1 MNRAIVWALAG
12 ASLVAAST
20 AGATTNCSLA
30 SVKRL
35 QFFSDDTGGIL
46 WQRPRQ
52 DSPLDPN
59 TARLM
64 IHVLSQDGDD
74 FAGAFSNC
82 SGIEGQTLPQVRNLS
97 FDFMNET
104 GQPVHIGAGS
114 PRYSVG
120 IDKDGDGTADFF
132 AFLAAFHCGAALPE
146 DTTWSRADF
155 TGRVLAGCS
164 IFAEAEQFT
173 SDGAKSAWTL
183 FAEAHPTWKVT
194 TAFLV
199 VDEAGTTFVDRLAFH
214 NKNYRTS
221 GTGSAA
227 IQNCPSE
234 ASC

>member
-1 MNRAIVWALAG
+1 MLAG
-12 ASLVAAST
+12 AALVAAGS
-20 AGATTNCSLA
+20 AGATTCSNA
-30 SVKRL
+30 NFKKL
-35 QFFSDDTGGIL
+35 QFFSDDTGAIL
-46 WQRPRQ
+46 WQHPRV

-59 TARLM
+59 NHRLLV
-64 IHVLSQDGDD
+64 HVLNQDGDD

-82 SGIEGQTLPQVRNLS
+82 SGIENRTLGQVRNLS

-120 IDKDGDGTADFF
+120 IDTNSDGSAELF
-132 AFLAAFHCGAALPE
+132 AFLAAFHCQAPLPE

-164 IFAEAEQFT
+164 IFVGAETFT
-173 SDGAKSAWTL
+173 SDGTKSAWTK

-194 TAFLV
+194 IAFLI
-199 VDEAGTTFVDRLAFH
+199 VDEVGTALVDRLAFH
-214 NKNYRTS
+214 SKSYNASGSGSSAIKNCT
-221 GTGSAA
+221 
-227 IQNCPSE
+227 NE